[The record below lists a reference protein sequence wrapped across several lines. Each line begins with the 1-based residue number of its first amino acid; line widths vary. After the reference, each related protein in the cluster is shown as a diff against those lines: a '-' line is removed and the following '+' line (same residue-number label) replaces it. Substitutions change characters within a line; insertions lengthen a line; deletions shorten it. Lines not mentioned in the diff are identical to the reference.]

1 MYLCK
6 RALSLRKK
14 SPIFIKKFSVSLQRS
29 LISVQKSPAERQE
42 RERQERER
50 QSAISLALNIRKP
63 HISAQEPY
71 ISTKKLYISTKET
84 CQEAHRLGNSL

>member
-29 LISVQKSPAERQE
+29 LISVQKSPA
-42 RERQERER
+42 ERQERER

>member
-14 SPIFIKKFSVSLQRS
+14 SSIFIKKFPVSLQRS
-29 LISVQKSPAERQE
+29 LISVQKSSAERQE
-42 RERQERER
+42 RERE
-50 QSAISLALNIRKP
+50 SAISLALYVRKP
-63 HISAQEPY
+63 NISTQEPDISA
-71 ISTKKLYISTKET
+71 KKLYISTKET